1 MSVYARFKKDPDGL
15 RNLVELLEVTPR
27 DRRTKMITI
36 GMEEDPDYTNKAVSL
51 MMTFEDVLKLKD
63 SELAELLVHAP
74 LRSIGAA
81 YSRQAPEY
89 KRFVLSCCPT
99 TKMGEVRDLFEMEF
113 TLAEIGGAQLKL
125 IEATRKLE
133 RQGTLKVKKIS
144 A

>member
-1 MSVYARFKKDPDGL
+1 MSVYTRFKKDPDGL

-27 DRRTKMITI
+27 ERRTKMINV
-36 GMEEDPDYTNKAVSL
+36 GMEEDADYTNKAVSL

-63 SELAELLVHAP
+63 SELAELMVHAP

-81 YSRQAPEY
+81 YSRQTPEY
-89 KRFVLSCCPT
+89 KRFVLSCCPMS
-99 TKMGEVRDLFEMEF
+99 KMGEIRDLFEMEF

-133 RQGTLKVKKIS
+133 RQGTLQIKKIP